1 MTTRNII
8 RRRKTLVA
16 GQITLYQPER
26 STNLILLINHSAETI
41 QASHSSDPVN
51 YYEALL
57 GAKPSITPF
66 VLDTAGASFY
76 LYCANTATITLAE
89 IAAADIG
96 LVVNMASV
104 MIDASTTVPA
114 DITDDAARELGLVGL
129 KAGTNNIGDV
139 DVLTLPALPA
149 GTNNIGDVDVL
160 TLPPLPAGTNNIGD
174 VDVLTLPALPA
185 GTNNIGDVDVLTL
198 PPLPA
203 GTNNIGDVDVLTLPA
218 LPSGTNNIGDVDVL
232 TMPVVET
239 KPATGIA
246 PVVTNAPGA
255 GEVTINAGA
264 GRIFSFVSDVAGS
277 LRNVS
282 GTDLYLVQANVTV
295 NLTRPLE
302 FAANIIFN
310 AAGAGNIYTQHE

>member
-1 MTTRNII
+1 M
-8 RRRKTLVA
+8 
-16 GQITLYQPER
+16 
-26 STNLILLINHSAETI
+26 
-41 QASHSSDPVN
+41 
-51 YYEALL
+51 
-57 GAKPSITPF
+57 
-66 VLDTAGASFY
+66 
-76 LYCANTATITLAE
+76 
-89 IAAADIG
+89 
-96 LVVNMASV
+96 
-104 MIDASTTVPA
+104 
-114 DITDDAARELGLVGL
+114 
-129 KAGTNNIGDV
+129 
-139 DVLTLPALPA
+139 
-149 GTNNIGDVDVL
+149 
-160 TLPPLPAGTNNIGD
+160 
-174 VDVLTLPALPA
+174 
-185 GTNNIGDVDVLTL
+185 
-198 PPLPA
+198 
-203 GTNNIGDVDVLTLPA
+203 PA

>member
-1 MTTRNII
+1 VTTRNII

-174 VDVLTLPALPA
+174 VDVLTLPALP
-185 GTNNIGDVDVLTL
+185 
-198 PPLPA
+198 
-203 GTNNIGDVDVLTLPA
+203 
-218 LPSGTNNIGDVDVL
+218 SGTNNIGDVDVL

-264 GRIFSFVSDVAGS
+264 GRIFSFVSVAGS

>member
-1 MTTRNII
+1 VTTRNII

-174 VDVLTLPALPA
+174 VDVLTLPALP
-185 GTNNIGDVDVLTL
+185 
-198 PPLPA
+198 
-203 GTNNIGDVDVLTLPA
+203 
-218 LPSGTNNIGDVDVL
+218 SGTNNIGDVDVL